1 LEKQREGRL
10 VLRGEKPP
18 MVQSGWTV
26 KEGSWEVRLTGR
38 WRPDCK
44 ALEVRLGTSISITD
58 NVFLSC
64 A

>member
-1 LEKQREGRL
+1 M
-10 VLRGEKPP
+10 LRGEKPP